1 MLKNVVIGV
10 SYYHNYHSS
19 ILLFYTKNNF
29 LRLET
34 FVLAHVNLLH
44 KGHFFPYF
52 FLITLLN

>member
-29 LRLET
+29 LHLET

-44 KGHFFPYF
+44 KGHFFPNF
-52 FLITLLN
+52 FL